1 MKYICCAL
9 ALLLTLAV
17 CCWVVILRISSLTE
31 EIHLLLQEAGVALR
45 LQQSERADE
54 AIRQANALWQ
64 QNTGFWC
71 SVLRHS
77 DTEKIFDDLGRLQWE
92 ADAPIEKRLTLIAE
106 LCVQLRHLAEQEQA
120 LYFNFL

>member
-45 LQQSERADE
+45 LEQSEYDIAVQYWTINDEEAVKTLTENGADCIMTDYPE
-54 AIRQANALWQ
+54 MA
-64 QNTGFWC
+64 
-71 SVLRHS
+71 
-77 DTEKIFDDLGRLQWE
+77 FDAVKECQ
-92 ADAPIEKRLTLIAE
+92 
-106 LCVQLRHLAEQEQA
+106 
-120 LYFNFL
+120 